1 MLSRVIEEVARR
13 EGPRVL
19 ASLIRALDGSF
30 DRAEDALQE
39 AYAQALKVWPERGIP
54 DNPAAWLMTVARRKG
69 LDGLRRNREQAG
81 LGDELV
87 APESPV
93 VPVWAEEGPIEDDRL
108 RLIFTCCHPAL
119 NEAARA
125 ALALR
130 TLCGLTTRE
139 IARAFLEPEATTAQR
154 IVRAKRKI
162 EEARI
167 PYQVPPREQ
176 LPERLQGVLGVIYL
190 VFNEGYTATGGDSLT
205 RNDLASEAIRL
216 ARLVVELLPGEP
228 EPQGLL
234 ALLLLQDSRRAA
246 RISALGN
253 LVPLEEQDRTL
264 WDRGQIEEGIEL
276 TRRAMRRA
284 RVGPYQLQAAI
295 AALHAEAADAGATD
309 WVQISG
315 IYGVLLRIVPTKVV
329 ELNAAVAL
337 AMAYGIERGLVW
349 IQTLRARGAL
359 KGYYLLAAAEADL
372 LRRAGRFA
380 EAATS
385 YEEAVRLA
393 GNPVERRYLEQ
404 RLRGVLDASD

>member
-1 MLSRVIEEVARR
+1 MMLSRVIEEVARR

-39 AYAQALKVWPERGIP
+39 AYAQALRVWPERGIP
-54 DNPAAWLMTVARRKG
+54 GNPAAWLMTVARRKG
-69 LDGLRRNREQAG
+69 LDVLRRNREQAG
-81 LGDELV
+81 FDEEPAV
-87 APESPV
+87 APDWSEP
-93 VPVWAEEGPIEDDRL
+93 EPIEDERL

-130 TLCGLTTRE
+130 TLCGLTTRQ

-154 IVRAKRKI
+154 LVRAKRKI

-167 PYQVPPREQ
+167 PYEVPSRDQ
-176 LPERLQGVLGVIYL
+176 LPDRLQGVLGVVYL
-190 VFNEGYTATGGDSLT
+190 VFNESYTATGGEQLT
-205 RNDLASEAIRL
+205 RADLAAEAIRL
-216 ARLVVELLPGEP
+216 ARLVVELMPAEP
-228 EPQGLL
+228 EAEGLL
-234 ALLLLQDSRRAA
+234 ALLLLQDSRRPA
-246 RISALGN
+246 RISPSGD

-264 WDRGQIEEGIEL
+264 WDRGEIEEGRAL
-276 TRRAMRRA
+276 VRQAMRRG

-295 AALHAEAADAGATD
+295 AALHAEAAPAEQTD

-315 IYGVLLRIVPTKVV
+315 LYGVLLRMLPTDVV

-337 AMAYGIERGLVW
+337 AMAYGLDRGLEWVAK
-349 IQTLRARGAL
+349 LRSRGAL
-359 KGYYLLAAAEADL
+359 PGYYLLPAAEADL

-380 EAATS
+380 ESARA
-385 YEEAVRLA
+385 YEEAIRLVS
-393 GNPVERRYLEQ
+393 NPVERRYLER
-404 RLRGVLDASD
+404 RLAEVG